1 VVVNTNPANARFAD
15 LFTGEE
21 VGNCTQLDLGKI
33 QLFYFT
39 FILVFVY
46 AVALG
51 TLFLSQVKVI
61 NVFPDVNA
69 GVLTI
74 LGISHAAYL
83 TNKAIPHSQS

>member
-1 VVVNTNPANARFAD
+1 MSPAIARFAD

-39 FILVFVY
+39 FILALAY
-46 AVALG
+46 AAAIG
-51 TLFLSQVKVI
+51 TRFLSQVKGI
-61 NVFPDVNA
+61 NAFPDVNT

-83 TNKAIPHSQS
+83 TNKVIPHSQS